1 MYSVFVER
9 YLKLKSLTL
18 TVVGR
23 FHTNRLLDEPEL
35 ILIRVT
41 VSLVV
46 MEQVLTTLLT
56 KQEVAAK
63 NVAALIRF

>member
-1 MYSVFVER
+1 MYSVFEER

-23 FHTNRLLDEPEL
+23 FHINRLLDEPEL

-56 KQEVAAK
+56 KHDVAAE